1 MAALSGTA
9 RHRPAVFAVAV
20 LASALVSAAAG
31 AAPDSTVIDHGVWT
45 ELLQHYVD
53 EDGMVA
59 YRRLEA
65 EARARR
71 AAYLNSLAEL
81 DPSPL
86 PPKERMAF
94 WINAYNAAVVNG
106 ILAGQSPEGVL
117 SRKRFFGWYTTR
129 IAGRDRTL
137 DEIENTILRQ
147 EFHDP
152 RIHMA
157 LVCGASSCPR
167 LRREAYV
174 GARLDEQLDD
184 QARWF
189 VNDPRRNRVDPVIDQ
204 LELSSIFKWFAADF
218 GGEDGVRAF
227 VARYASWPD
236 QAALAKRTTVP
247 VRYLDYDWT
256 LNAQSGQRPTD

>member
-1 MAALSGTA
+1 MAALSGA
-9 RHRPAVFAVAV
+9 VRSQPAVFLVV
-20 LASALVSAAAG
+20 LLASALVSAGAG
-31 AAPDSTVIDHGVWT
+31 AAPDSATFDHGVWT

-71 AAYLNSLAEL
+71 AAYLDSLAEL
-81 DPSPL
+81 DPSSL

-106 ILAGQSPEGVL
+106 ILAGQSPEGVI

-137 DEIENTILRQ
+137 DEIENTILRKQ
-147 EFHDP
+147 FRDP

-174 GARLDEQLDD
+174 GERLDEQLED

-236 QAALAKRTTVP
+236 QAALATRSAVP

-256 LNAQSGQRPTD
+256 LNAQSGQRPTE

>member
-9 RHRPAVFAVAV
+9 RVQLAAILLALLAAAPRPARADATP
-20 LASALVSAAAG
+20 
-31 AAPDSTVIDHGVWT
+31 APTAFDHSVWT
-45 ELLQHYVD
+45 ELLQTYVD

-65 EARARR
+65 EAKARR
-71 AAYLNSLAEL
+71 AAYLNRLAEF
-81 DPSPL
+81 DPSLL

-94 WINAYNAAVVNG
+94 WLNAYNAAVVNG

-117 SRKRFFGWYTTR
+117 SRKRFFGWYTIR

-137 DEIENTILRQ
+137 DEIENAILRK

-189 VNDPRRNRVDPVIDQ
+189 VNDPRRNRIDPVIDQ

-218 GGEDGVRAF
+218 DGELGVREF

-236 QAALAKRTTVP
+236 QAALARRTAVP

-256 LNAQSGQRPTD
+256 LNAQSGQRPTE